1 MQMSDI
7 LFYILAAVLVTLS
20 CCAVSLPN
28 ILHSALALIGSFL
41 ITAALY
47 IMLQIEL
54 LALAQ
59 IMLYVGGI
67 VVFMLLIILLTTGLG
82 VDNKLSKVSA
92 GKWLGNGLITG
103 LLFTGLLYFFTENS
117 SNLPDAAASKT
128 ASITIDQVGIRLLST
143 TNGFIVPF
151 EVVSLLLLAAL
162 IGAVVIARKDTEKKE
177 ERS

>member
-1 MQMSDI
+1 MTDI
-7 LFYILAAVLVTLS
+7 LFYILAAILVTLS

-28 ILHSALALIGSFL
+28 LLHSALALIGSFL

-59 IMLYVGGI
+59 IMLYIGGI

-82 VDNKLSKVSA
+82 VEDKLSKISI

-103 LLFTGLLYFFTENS
+103 ALFTGLLYFFTENS
-117 SNLPDAAASKT
+117 SSLPNATTSKAASV
-128 ASITIDQVGIRLLST
+128 TIDQIGIRLLST

-151 EVVSLLLLAAL
+151 EVVSLLLLTAL
-162 IGAVVIARKDTEKKE
+162 IGAVVIARKDADKEE

>member
-1 MQMSDI
+1 MLMTDI

-28 ILHSALALIGSFL
+28 LLHSAIALIGSFL

-67 VVFMLLIILLTTGLG
+67 VIFMLLIILLTTGLG
-82 VDNKLSKVSA
+82 VDNKLSKVSI

-103 LLFTGLLYFFTENS
+103 ALFTGLLYFFTENS
-117 SNLPDAAASKT
+117 SNLLNATASK
-128 ASITIDQVGIRLLST
+128 AVPITIDHVGIRLLSP

-151 EVVSLLLLAAL
+151 EVISLLLLAAL
-162 IGAVVIARKDTEKKE
+162 VGAVVIARKDEDKE
-177 ERS
+177 EDRS

>member
-1 MQMSDI
+1 MLMSDI
-7 LFYILAAVLVTLS
+7 LFYILATVLVTLS

-28 ILHSALALIGSFL
+28 ILHSALALIGSFI

-59 IMLYVGGI
+59 IMLYIGGI

-82 VDNKLSKVSA
+82 VDNKLSKVNI

-103 LLFTGLLYFFTENS
+103 ALFTGLLYFFTENS
-117 SNLPDAAASKT
+117 SNLPDVAASKT
-128 ASITIDQVGIRLLST
+128 ALITIDQIGIRLLST

-151 EVVSLLLLAAL
+151 EVVSLLLLTAL
-162 IGAVVIARKDTEKKE
+162 VGAVVIARKDADKE
-177 ERS
+177 DRS

>member
-1 MQMSDI
+1 MTDI
-7 LFYILAAVLVTLS
+7 LFYILATVLVTLS

-28 ILHSALALIGSFL
+28 ILHSAIALIGSFL

-59 IMLYVGGI
+59 IMLYIGGI

-82 VDNKLSKVSA
+82 VDNKLSKISI

-103 LLFTGLLYFFTENS
+103 ALFTGLLYFFTENS
-117 SNLPDAAASKT
+117 SSLPDAAASKT
-128 ASITIDQVGIRLLST
+128 ASVTIDQVGIRLLST

-151 EVVSLLLLAAL
+151 EVVSLLLLTAL
-162 IGAVVIARKDTEKKE
+162 VGAVVIARKDTDKE
-177 ERS
+177 DRS